1 MFLTGLKSFLGS
13 FVLSLFM
20 IFFINGFFGAS
31 KTPSSAS
38 SLPTQNISLF
48 LKNSPHS
55 YQKTDKIALMKPI
68 ENDIPS
74 VFPSHN
80 SEKVLTNQ
88 IKDVE
93 EKEVANIEPI
103 SSNKKEVSPSLK
115 KNPPQEKGKTLKQKK
130 NTSKVRKNK
139 SFNQNITVTLSD
151 TIKKDLVLD
160 KPVLSAKVKEDTDKF
175 VKKAEAVPS
184 KEIFQEKAQPT
195 LSKADSPSLKEEKIV
210 TIGNYKDESKLLIPL
225 EKDNEPSRKSSTKYK
240 INPAS
245 VENQVAMSDFNKPI
259 AAMVTPAS
267 NAPSRK
273 EEKDNEWQTM
283 AEKYD
288 DTPQPRPAKGL
299 YERPQVQSAEQ
310 ESPWIAAKGTKF
322 PDNNTILDQE
332 FYKNGEKL
340 DLSAD
345 ISDPKSLLADNKN
358 SVKVAGEVVNN
369 ILIPIP
375 EDILNNK
382 NLMPDLVSDPKNKPL
397 EDELKLK
404 EAASTS
410 NENISEIPF
419 IAAKEDS
426 ENSETKQKSK
436 GILGSLT
443 SLFSSSDSADDDTS
457 KQEKNI
463 EEEQNDEFADKPS
476 SFKFLAKNSKKM
488 KILPSEIRLSFQPD
502 RAEISGKT
510 LDWLK
515 AFAQKAIENDD
526 VALEIRIDGSSS
538 YALQQKRLN
547 LLYNILTNLGLGYAK
562 VHTVFTARE
571 PNSFILRAVK
581 TCEDSN
587 KKRFDPAS
595 SYYRM

>member
-1 MFLTGLKSFLGS
+1 MFLTGLKSFFGS

-20 IFFINGFFGAS
+20 IFSINSFFGAN
-31 KTPSSAS
+31 KTPSSVS
-38 SLPTQNISLF
+38 TLPTQNISLF
-48 LKNSPHS
+48 LKNSPHT

-68 ENDIPS
+68 EDNIPS
-74 VFPSHN
+74 VFPSQN

-88 IKDVE
+88 TKDIE
-93 EKEVANIEPI
+93 EKKIANIEPI
-103 SSNKKEVSPSLK
+103 SSSKKEASPSLK
-115 KNPPQEKGKTLKQKK
+115 KNPPLEKGKTSNQKK
-130 NTSKVRKNK
+130 NASKARKNK

-151 TIKKDLVLD
+151 SIKKDFVLVAD
-160 KPVLSAKVKEDTDKF
+160 EPVLSAKAKEDTDKF

-184 KEIFQEKAQPT
+184 KEIFQEKVQPT
-195 LSKADSPSLKEEKIV
+195 LPKADSPSLKEEKIV
-210 TIGNYKDESKLLIPL
+210 TIGNHKDEGKLLIPL
-225 EKDNEPSRKSSTKYK
+225 EKDNESSRESSTKYK

-245 VENQVAMSDFNKPI
+245 VENQVAMANFNKPI
-259 AAMVTPAS
+259 AAMVTPAGNNS
-267 NAPSRK
+267 SSK
-273 EEKDNEWQTM
+273 EEKDGEWQTM
-283 AEKYD
+283 AEKHD
-288 DTPQPRPAKGL
+288 DTPQPRPAKEL
-299 YERPQVQSAEQ
+299 YERPQVQPVEQ

-345 ISDPKSLLADNKN
+345 ISDPKSLLADNKS

-382 NLMPDLVSDPKNKPL
+382 NLMPNLVSDPKNKSL

-404 EAASTS
+404 EASSMA

-419 IAAKEDS
+419 IASKEDS
-426 ENSETKQKSK
+426 ESNTPPSESK
-436 GILGSLT
+436 GLLSSLT
-443 SLFSSSDSADDDTS
+443 SLFSSSGSTDTDTNE
-457 KQEKNI
+457 QEKNI
-463 EEEQNDEFADKPS
+463 EEEQNDEFTNKPS
-476 SFKFLAKNSKKM
+476 SFKFLAQNRKKM

-547 LLYNILTNLGLGYAK
+547 LLYN
-562 VHTVFTARE
+562 
-571 PNSFILRAVK
+571 
-581 TCEDSN
+581 
-587 KKRFDPAS
+587 KKD
-595 SYYRM
+595 